1 MVKLDF
7 SINLPAEPDK
17 LFKLA
22 TDYESFR
29 KYFPHLIKSS
39 KIITQNET
47 ETTTEEV
54 FTFNAFIKHEIKQRS
69 IHKKIKP
76 NKLETKI
83 IEGPFKGSVLHVSY
97 NKTESGTS
105 VTVTAELKIALK
117 YRILSSPIKN
127 SYKQF
132 LTGLLYKM
140 NTEALGM
147 Q

>member
-1 MVKLDF
+1 MSKLNF
-7 SINLPAEPDK
+7 SIDLPAEADK
-17 LFKLA
+17 LFELA
-22 TDYESFR
+22 TDYENFR
-29 KYFPHLIKSS
+29 KYFPHLIKSTN
-39 KIITQNET
+39 IITQNEI

-54 FTFNAFIKHEIKQRS
+54 FTFNAFIKQEIKQRS
-69 IHKKIKP
+69 IHKKIAQ

-83 IEGPFKGSVLHVSY
+83 IEGPFKGSILHVSY
-97 NKTESGTS
+97 NKTEIGTK
-105 VTVTAELKIALK
+105 VTVTADLKIALK

-140 NTEALGM
+140 NTKALGV